1 MWPQLGKA
9 RRASNPRKNVWEAV
23 SGESQRAAEDVATHP
38 ATALFE
44 NISETYRLQK
54 KSVFWLKSVVLFDSR
69 ALRALSF
76 LSENLIFKN
85 LELFY
90 NGRLPD
96 FKGCPIFQN
105 FRPNAFL
112 ENYDFGR
119 VSFS

>member
-1 MWPQLGKA
+1 MASTGQGEANQSKKKA
-9 RRASNPRKNVWEAV
+9 
-23 SGESQRAAEDVATHP
+23 SGRPYSARTGQATHP
-38 ATALFE
+38 AAALLE
-44 NISETYRLQK
+44 NISGTYRLQK
-54 KSVFWLKSVVLFDSR
+54 ESVFCSKTTVFFDSR
-69 ALRALSF
+69 ALRALFF
-76 LSENLIFKN
+76 LSENLIFKTPK
-85 LELFY
+85 LFY

>member
-1 MWPQLGKA
+1 M
-9 RRASNPRKNVWEAV
+9 PRP
-23 SGESQRAAEDVATHP
+23 GQATHP
-38 ATALFE
+38 AAEVLE
-44 NISETYRLQK
+44 NISDTHRLTK
-54 KSVFWLKSVVLFDSR
+54 ESVFCSKIDDFFDSR

>member
-1 MWPQLGKA
+1 MWPQLG
-9 RRASNPRKNVWEAV
+9 RASRAGSPRKNVWEAV
-23 SGESQRAAEDVATHP
+23 SGESKRAAEDVDTHP

-54 KSVFWLKSVVLFDSR
+54 KLVFCFKSALFFDSR

-76 LSENLIFKN
+76 LLENLIFKTPK
-85 LELFY
+85 LFY

-96 FKGCPIFQN
+96 FKGCPFFQK

-112 ENYDFGR
+112 EN
-119 VSFS
+119 